1 MNQLE
6 KKSLQEL
13 KDLLNN
19 WEETLI
25 REYDVLTKPTKM
37 MMKDKIDE
45 VKKVISTKQNNE
57 DQAFWADYLFH
68 MHNNQ

>member
-6 KKSLQEL
+6 TKSLQEL

-19 WEETLI
+19 WEDTLI
-25 REYDVLTKPTKM
+25 REYDVLTEPTRM

-45 VKKVISTKQNNE
+45 VKKVIFLKEQTN
-57 DQAFWADYLFH
+57 Y
-68 MHNNQ
+68 